1 VRRHFQENLSFL
13 VFQTGGRY
21 GHALGSSYAHFSQ
34 GVPVIYGRYVA
45 LSTMSDPIM
54 TFTTRDCAKR
64 VLAPILRM
72 WHFKR
77 INNLYVLRAP
87 PKYLQAYYGYCSEL
101 MQESLR
107 HSRQKETY
115 FLITCEF
122 TSIMP
127 RGAKYVLIQFEH
139 AIVSPD
145 YESQRIEILA
155 NVTDGPY
162 LEKYSVRL
170 IGNIQDYRNAFAIID
185 YSRANIVHVSN
196 SPLSGLYSTKVIY
209 IPPVFTEL
217 NERWLFSSQQRTAV
231 TMFGNPGAGRRKSFL
246 ESMKLRAIQVS
257 NLMGDYLN
265 YGAIFKGYGILIN
278 VHQTD
283 SHHTLEE
290 LRLLP
295 ALASGLRVISEESPY
310 LEVIPCAEFITFGA
324 ISELADIVIHL
335 QRPQDGDQEG
345 SVVRQRFCDLY
356 TKWQEENRVN
366 MQALLNPLAETSG
379 NPNEPS

>member
-1 VRRHFQENLSFL
+1 MGIPLAAATLASVR
-13 VFQTGGRY
+13 
-21 GHALGSSYAHFSQ
+21 A
-34 GVPVIYGRYVA
+34 VPVIYGRYVA

-54 TFTTRDCAKR
+54 TFTTRDFVKR

-77 INNLYVLRAP
+77 INDFYVLRKP
-87 PKYLQAYYGYCSEL
+87 PKYLEAYHSYCSEL

-107 HSRQKETY
+107 HSRQKEIY

-122 TSIMP
+122 TPIMP

-139 AIVSPD
+139 AIVSSD
-145 YESQRIEILA
+145 YVSQRIEILE

-162 LEKYSVRL
+162 VGKYSVRL

-185 YSRANIVHVSN
+185 YSKANIAHVSN
-196 SPLSGLYSTKVIY
+196 SPLSDLYSTKVIY
-209 IPPVFTEL
+209 IAPVFTEL

-246 ESMKLRAIQVS
+246 ESMRMGGIQVS

-265 YGAIFKGYGILIN
+265 YFAMFKEYGILIN

-283 SHHTLEE
+283 KHHTLEE

-310 LEVIPCAEFITFGA
+310 LEVIPYAEFIIFAA
-324 ISELADIVIHL
+324 ISELADRVSQL
-335 QRPQDGDQEG
+335 QRTQDGDPEG

-356 TKWQEENRVN
+356 TKLQEENRVN
-366 MQALLNPLAETSG
+366 MQAALHPLAETLYA
-379 NPNEPS
+379 NDR